1 MKPRRT
7 ALHGLV
13 VLNALL
19 LGALAFVTFNPK
31 ADAQSRRN
39 GLYTV
44 VSGTVN
50 GQPAGVAYVIDE
62 VNQEMV
68 AISWNDANKIL
79 TGLGYANFSAD
90 ATRVSGSR
98 P

>member
-1 MKPRRT
+1 MKQRRT

-19 LGALAFVTFNPK
+19 LGALAYVTFNPT
-31 ADAQSRRN
+31 ANAQARRN
-39 GLYTV
+39 GLYTIV
-44 VSGTVN
+44 GGTVN
-50 GQPAGVAYVIDE
+50 GQPAGVAYIVDE

-68 AISWNDANKIL
+68 AISWNEPNRIL
-79 TGLGYANFSAD
+79 TGLGYANLATD
-90 ATRVSGSR
+90 AQRAAASR